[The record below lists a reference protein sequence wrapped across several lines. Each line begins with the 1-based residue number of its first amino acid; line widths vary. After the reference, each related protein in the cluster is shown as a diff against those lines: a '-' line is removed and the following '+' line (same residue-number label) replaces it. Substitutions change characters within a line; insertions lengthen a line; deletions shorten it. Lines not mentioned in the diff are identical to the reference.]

1 MANDPSPIR
10 ALREAAG
17 MTQEAL
23 ARALQ
28 ITRQRVA
35 QIERADPVPASLGLR
50 LLALLPSEASAL
62 GITLDSMLRHRRTT
76 RSGRV
81 RRSGRGPAKP
91 RAESEAPGTTAS

>member
-1 MANDPSPIR
+1 
-10 ALREAAG
+10 

-28 ITRQRVA
+28 ITRQRIA

-50 LLALLPSEASAL
+50 LMALLPGEAAAL
-62 GITLDSMLRHRRTT
+62 GITLESLLRHRRTT

-81 RRSGRGPAKP
+81 RRSGRGPARVTP
-91 RAESEAPGTTAS
+91 PGEAPAP